1 MSKCADLREQFSAYL
16 DGAVTGA
23 AMQEIAA
30 HLEACSGCA
39 AEFAQWRI
47 AQSLISSIGPA
58 KAPDDLGLRLRVAL
72 SQESANTAQEKFAR
86 GRVRWQNTLRP
97 LLWQITA
104 GFASTVALLG
114 GVALLIGMFASP
126 EPLLARD
133 EPLGNGL
140 QSPLPLYLA
149 SNLPEGLRILINPLV
164 VQAFVNGEGR
174 VYDYVIVSGNTDAKT
189 RSQLEDTL
197 LFSVF
202 APAQVFGQPVR
213 GTVVLSF
220 SGRFGTGELR
230 NTVASCEDSLS
241 RHIVSAHLVYDR
253 LGCSHGFDPPSCQCI
268 DLERANRRT
277 LCSFTASIPTSNRDN
292 WPRALRSP
300 PLRC

>member
-1 MSKCADLREQFSAYL
+1 VNKCANLREQFSAYL
-16 DGAVTGA
+16 DGAVSGA
-23 AMQEIAA
+23 AMQEIAT
-30 HLEACSGCA
+30 HLQACSGCA
-39 AEFAQWRI
+39 AEFADWRI

-58 KAPDDLGLRLRVAL
+58 KAPANLGLRLRVAL

-97 LLWQITA
+97 WVLQVTA

-126 EPLLARD
+126 EPAMARD
-133 EPLGNGL
+133 EPLAGTAT
-140 QSPLPLYLA
+140 SPRFLYTSFEPAGGVGDLE
-149 SNLPEGLRILINPLV
+149 SPVV

-174 VYDYVIVSGNTDAKT
+174 VYDYVIVSGTADTKT

-202 APAQVFGQPVR
+202 APAQLFGQPVR

-220 SGRFGTGELR
+220 SG
-230 NTVASCEDSLS
+230 
-241 RHIVSAHLVYDR
+241 VSVP
-253 LGCSHGFDPPSCQCI
+253 G
-268 DLERANRRT
+268 
-277 LCSFTASIPTSNRDN
+277 
-292 WPRALRSP
+292 
-300 PLRC
+300 